1 MKAITTILGI
11 AGAICLLSAAGNDD
25 ITGGSY
31 PITHLLAWAA
41 CGMACL
47 GAAWA
52 IYNLNTRKIEK

>member
-11 AGAICLLSAAGNDD
+11 AGVICLLSAAGNDD

-47 GAAWA
+47 GAAIMINGRRA
-52 IYNLNTRKIEK
+52 R